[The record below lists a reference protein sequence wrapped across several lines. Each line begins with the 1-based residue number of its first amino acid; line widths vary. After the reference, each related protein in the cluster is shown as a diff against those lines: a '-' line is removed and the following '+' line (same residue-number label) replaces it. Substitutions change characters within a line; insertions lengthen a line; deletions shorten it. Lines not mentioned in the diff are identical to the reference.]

1 MYIQKIVNSINI
13 IFIFLSDSYQ
23 KKNFNTQNVN
33 QLKSQVDTQI
43 DAQFDT
49 QVDTQIAKQND
60 KRETIE
66 TDNKRDDSQ
75 KNVRIIE
82 MNVVK
87 IFHQIVN
94 TCLTSSQND
103 FQFMRK
109 KIFNADINEHNTFRF
124 TERENAN
131 VNVENVFHCFFIL
144 IAHNST
150 SNSISKLNS
159 RLCL

>member
-1 MYIQKIVNSINI
+1 MITFINI
-13 IFIFLSDSYQ
+13 YSENCQFDQHHFHFFERQLW

-33 QLKSQVDTQI
+33 QLKNQVDTQI

-49 QVDTQIAKQND
+49 QIDTQIVKQND

-66 TDNKRDDSQ
+66 IDNKRDDLQ
-75 KNVRIIE
+75 KNIRIIE

-109 KIFNADINEHNTFRF
+109 KNFNVDINEHNTFRF
-124 TERENAN
+124 IERENAN
-131 VNVENVFHCFFIL
+131 VNIENVFHCFL
-144 IAHNST
+144 Y
-150 SNSISKLNS
+150 
-159 RLCL
+159 